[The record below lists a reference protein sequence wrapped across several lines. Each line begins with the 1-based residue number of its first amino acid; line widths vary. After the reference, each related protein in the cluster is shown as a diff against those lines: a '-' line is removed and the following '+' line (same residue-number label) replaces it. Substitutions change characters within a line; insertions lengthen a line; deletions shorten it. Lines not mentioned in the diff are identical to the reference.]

1 MGRGDR
7 YILSSVVLRLDRCF
21 GLPFPQPFLH
31 SILRPESQ
39 ERAIDF
45 DIFGRQLCSEG
56 CLLFLDLSE
65 FCVGFYRERVHGLVS
80 DNTFQS
86 LESRVGGF

>member
-7 YILSSVVLRLDRCF
+7 YILSSVVLRQDPCF
-21 GLPFPQPFLH
+21 GLPFPQPLLH

-39 ERAIDF
+39 QRAIDF
-45 DIFGRQLCSEG
+45 DLFGRQLCSEG
-56 CLLFLDLSE
+56 CLLFLYLSE
-65 FCVGFYRERVHGLVS
+65 FSVGFYRERVHGLVS
-80 DNTFQS
+80 DNTLQA

>member
-7 YILSSVVLRLDRCF
+7 YILSSVALRLDRCF
-21 GLPFPQPFLH
+21 GLPFTQPLLH
-31 SILRPESQ
+31 SIFRPESQ

-45 DIFGRQLCSEG
+45 DIFGRQLCSES

-65 FCVGFYRERVHGLVS
+65 FSVNFYRERVHGLVS
-80 DNTFQS
+80 DNTLQS
-86 LESRVGGF
+86 LETMVCGS